1 MSEGMITMQ
10 MLLWAGAGLI
20 GLSLFFWVWVIAAAA
35 PDQTGEDR
43 AWMDPLPPT
52 LRFLWPLIQL
62 FSGIVVGI
70 YSNRYLD
77 RLEKQLQ
84 KTGVSYLLSAEEFV
98 GLRYVAGL
106 VTLLLGLILVA
117 ALHPREALL
126 ILLAAP
132 VAGYLFPLV
141 WLSDSRKR
149 REKNVLRALPVY
161 LDFITMA
168 VEAGLNLSGA
178 LQQAMNKGPK
188 GALRNEFGI
197 VMRDLR
203 AGLPRAEALK
213 RMAERLDIA
222 EVSSFVNAVVQA
234 ERMGGSMAT
243 TLRIQADQRRNE
255 RFQRAEKQ
263 AMQAPVKLIFP
274 LVVFIFPVT
283 FIVLG
288 FPIVMK
294 FLTQ

>member
-1 MSEGMITMQ
+1 MSEGMLSMEFLFW
-10 MLLWAGAGLI
+10 MAAGLI
-20 GLSLFFWVWVIAAAA
+20 GGSLFFWVLVVARAA
-35 PDQTGEDR
+35 PDQAQEER
-43 AWMDPLPPT
+43 AWMDPLPPA
-52 LRFLWPLIQL
+52 LRILWPLIQL
-62 FSGIVVGI
+62 FSNVVMAV

-77 RLEKQLQ
+77 QLEKRLNR
-84 KTGVSYLLSAEEFV
+84 TGASYLLSAEEFV
-98 GLRYVAGL
+98 GLRYVAAL
-106 VTLLLGLILVA
+106 ITLLLAIVLVA
-117 ALHPREALL
+117 ALQPRQAMLIVLL
-126 ILLAAP
+126 SPL
-132 VAGYLFPLV
+132 AGYLFPLV
-141 WLSDSRKR
+141 WLSDTRKR
-149 REKNVLRALPVY
+149 REKDVLRALPVY

-213 RMAERLDIA
+213 RMGARLDIP

-274 LVVFIFPVT
+274 LVAFIFPVT

-294 FLTQ
+294 FLSQ

>member
-1 MSEGMITMQ
+1 MSENALSME
-10 MLLWAGAGLI
+10 MLLWLAAGLT
-20 GLSLFFWVWVIAAAA
+20 GLSLFFWVLLIANVV
-35 PDQTGEDR
+35 PETGEEER
-43 AWMDPLPPT
+43 AWMDPLPPA
-52 LRFLWPLIQL
+52 LRLLWPLIQL
-62 FSGIVVGI
+62 FAGLAVVT

-77 RLEKQLQ
+77 RLEKRLQ
-84 KTGVSYLLSAEEFV
+84 NTGVSYLLSAEEFV
-98 GLRYVAGL
+98 GLRYVSG
-106 VTLLLGLILVA
+106 VIVFLLGLLLVA
-117 ALHPREALL
+117 ALHPRQGMLL
-126 ILLAAP
+126 LLLAP
-132 VAGYLFPLV
+132 LAGYLFPLV
-141 WLSDSRKR
+141 WLSDTRKR
-149 REKNVLRALPVY
+149 REKEVLRALPVY

-213 RMAERLDIA
+213 RMAQRLDIA

-243 TLRIQADQRRNE
+243 TLRIQADQRRSE

-294 FLTQ
+294 FLSQ